1 MIDRRRLN
9 ALLVAAILT
18 GVAPSRAAEDQVR
31 LVFVHGRGQSGLNA
45 VDLQAAWLSALAEG
59 AQGLGRRL
67 PAALDVA
74 FPFYGDALEDFVK
87 RSNLPLTSE
96 VIARGGQPDDDFL
109 AFQAEVAQSLRARA
123 GVTDEQILT
132 EYGDNPRQRGPLNWE
147 WVHAIFRA
155 IDKHGGGLSGDAI
168 EQFLRDVYLYAT
180 VETVRDT
187 IDKVVRAK
195 LDERKTVIVG
205 HSLGTVVAYNVLRT
219 DDRKLSVP
227 LFATV
232 GSPLGI
238 RAIRDQLLPLSFP
251 AHVQAW
257 YNAFDQR
264 DVVALYPLDDANFP
278 VSPAVE
284 NYAGVK
290 NQTADRHGIAGYLN
304 DKRVAAAVL
313 DALDG

>member
-1 MIDRRRLN
+1 M
-9 ALLVAAILT
+9 
-18 GVAPSRAAEDQVR
+18 
-31 LVFVHGRGQSGLNA
+31 HGRGQAGLQVAN
-45 VDLQAAWLSALAEG
+45 LQAEWLSALAEG
-59 AQGLGRRL
+59 AQALGRRL
-67 PAALDVA
+67 PQGLDVA

-87 RSNLPLTSE
+87 RSNLPLTSD

-109 AFQAEVAQSLRARA
+109 AFQAEVAQSMRAGA

-132 EYGDNPRQRGPLNWE
+132 EYGDNPKQRGPLNWE

-180 VETVRDT
+180 VETVRET
-187 IDKVVRAK
+187 IDRIVRAK

-205 HSLGTVVAYNVLRT
+205 HSLGTVVAYNVLRN

-251 AHVQAW
+251 PHVRAW
-257 YNAFDQR
+257 YNAFDPR

-284 NYAGVK
+284 NYPGVK

-304 DKRVAAAVL
+304 DKRVTAAIL
-313 DALDG
+313 DALEG

>member
-9 ALLVAAILT
+9 ALFVAAILS
-18 GVAPSRAAEDQVR
+18 GVAPSRAAGDQVR
-31 LVFVHGRGQSGLNA
+31 LVFVHGRGQAGLNA
-45 VDLQAAWLSALAEG
+45 ADLQAAWLSALAEG
-59 AQGLGRRL
+59 AQPLGRGL
-67 PAALDVA
+67 PAGLDIA
-74 FPFYGDALEDFVK
+74 FPFYGDVLEDFVK
-87 RSNLPLTSE
+87 RSNLPLTSD

-109 AFQAEVAQSLRARA
+109 AFQAEVAQSLRTGA

-132 EYGDNPRQRGPLNWE
+132 EYGDNPKQRGPLNWE

-155 IDKHGGGLSGDAI
+155 IDKHGGGLSADAI

-180 VETVRDT
+180 VETVRDAV
-187 IDKVVRAK
+187 DKIVRAK
-195 LDERKTVIVG
+195 LDGRRTVIVG

-219 DDRKLSVP
+219 DARKLSIP
-227 LFATV
+227 LLATV

-251 AHVQAW
+251 EHVHTW
-257 YNAFDQR
+257 YNAYDPR

-278 VSPAVE
+278 VSPAIE
-284 NYAGVK
+284 NYGGVK

-304 DKRVAAAVL
+304 DKRVAATVL
-313 DALDG
+313 NALDS

>member
-9 ALLVAAILT
+9 ALFIATILN
-18 GVAPSRAAEDQVR
+18 GVAPSRGADERVK
-31 LVFVHGRGQSGLNA
+31 LVFVHGRGQAGLNA
-45 VDLQAAWLSALAEG
+45 DDLKAAWLSALAEG
-59 AQGLGRRL
+59 AQALGRKL
-67 PAALDVA
+67 PAGLDAA
-74 FPFYGDALEDFVK
+74 FPFYGDALEEFVK
-87 RSNLPLTSE
+87 RSNLPTTSQ

-123 GVTDEQILT
+123 GITDEQILS
-132 EYGDNPRQRGPLNWE
+132 EYGDNPKPRGPLNWE

-180 VETVRDT
+180 VETVRET
-187 IDKVVRAK
+187 IDKIVRAK
-195 LDERKTVIVG
+195 LDENKTVIVA

-219 DDRKLSVP
+219 DDRKLRVP
-227 LFATV
+227 LLATV

-257 YNAFDQR
+257 YNAFDVR
-264 DVVALYPLDDANFP
+264 DVVALFPLDGANFP
-278 VSPAVE
+278 VNPAVE
-284 NYAGVK
+284 NFAGVR
-290 NQTADRHGIAGYLN
+290 NQTADRHGVAGYLN
-304 DKRVAAAVL
+304 DKHVAAEVL
-313 DALDG
+313 DTLGG